1 MVARSLVAGLAVLA
15 ALVLS
20 VVPASGLGPL
30 YGTLAGPDAIAPGQ
44 AGVYNLTIAGGPEG
58 AVRYTVQWHITGP
71 NAAGGVPSAANP
83 TTATNNRT
91 TFRLNVTAPQAEQ
104 TITLVVKISAAVG
117 STVENTTVQK
127 SIVVVTPVVLSAT
140 FTNQG
145 TTAAVNV
152 TVRFYVDGALVGTET
167 IARINPSGSATAT
180 FNYLPVNL
188 QSGTHQVRIEADLD
202 RNGVIDPARG
212 EVVVSSLFYR
222 GTAPLSTGW
231 TVLIGIAVFVPVLI
245 VTIGLRRRQQT

>member
-1 MVARSLVAGLAVLA
+1 MYS
-15 ALVLS
+15 
-20 VVPASGLGPL
+20 
-30 YGTLAGPDAIAPGQ
+30 TLAGHDAIARGQ
-44 AGVYNLTIAGGPEG
+44 AGVYNLTILGGPEG

-71 NAAGGVPSAANP
+71 NAAGGLPTAANP
-83 TTATNNRT
+83 TDATNNRT

-104 TITLVVKISAAVG
+104 TITLFVKMSATVG

-127 SIVVVTPVVLSAT
+127 SIAVVTPVVLSAT

-180 FNYLPVNL
+180 FNYLPANL

-202 RNGVIDPARG
+202 RNGVIDPARS
-212 EVVVSSLFYR
+212 EVVFSSLFYPGASPLR
-222 GTAPLSTGW
+222 TALNP
-231 TVLIGIAVFVPVLI
+231 VIG
-245 VTIGLRRRQQT
+245 

>member
-1 MVARSLVAGLAVLA
+1 VAARPLVAGLAVLA

-30 YGTLAGPDAIAPGQ
+30 YGSLAGPDAIAPGQ
-44 AGVYNLTIAGGPEG
+44 AGVYNLTIFGGPDG
-58 AVRYTVQWHITGP
+58 AVRYTVQWHITGS
-71 NAAGGVPSAANP
+71 NAAGGLPTAANP
-83 TTATNNRT
+83 TTATDNRT

-104 TITLVVKISAAVG
+104 TITLFVKISASVG

-180 FNYLPVNL
+180 FNYLPANL
-188 QSGTHQVRIEADLD
+188 QSGTHQVRIEADLAIEHGLD
-202 RNGVIDPARG
+202 RVDRDCGVRPRPDRHDRASPAPTDLITPARA
-212 EVVVSSLFYR
+212 
-222 GTAPLSTGW
+222 T
-231 TVLIGIAVFVPVLI
+231 
-245 VTIGLRRRQQT
+245 RRRSGSASASRAASG

>member
-1 MVARSLVAGLAVLA
+1 VAARSLLPGLAVFAVIVLA
-15 ALVLS
+15 A
-20 VVPASGLGPL
+20 VPGSGLGPL
-30 YGTLAGPDAIAPGQ
+30 YGTLAGSDAIAPGA
-44 AGVYNLTIAGGPEG
+44 AGTYNLTIAGGPEG
-58 AVRYTVQWHITGP
+58 AVKYTVQWYITGP
-71 NAAGGVPSAANP
+71 NAAGGLPSATSP
-83 TTATNNRT
+83 TSSTGNRT

-104 TITLVVKISAAVG
+104 TITLFVKISAAVG
-117 STVENTTVQK
+117 STVENTTVQR

-145 TTAAVNV
+145 TTAALNV
-152 TVRFYVDGALVGTET
+152 TVRFYVDGTAVGTET

-180 FNYLPVNL
+180 FSYLPTNL
-188 QSGTHQVRIEADLD
+188 PPGTHQVRIEADLD

-231 TVLIGIAVFVPVLI
+231 TVLIGIAVFLPVLI
-245 VTIGLRRRQQT
+245 VTIGVRRRQRP

>member
-1 MVARSLVAGLAVLA
+1 
-15 ALVLS
+15 
-20 VVPASGLGPL
+20 
-30 YGTLAGPDAIAPGQ
+30 
-44 AGVYNLTIAGGPEG
+44 
-58 AVRYTVQWHITGP
+58 
-71 NAAGGVPSAANP
+71 
-83 TTATNNRT
+83 
-91 TFRLNVTAPQAEQ
+91 
-104 TITLVVKISAAVG
+104 TITLVVKISATVG
-117 STVENTTVQK
+117 SIVENTTVQK

-140 FTNQG
+140 FTDQG

-180 FNYLPVNL
+180 FNYLPANL

-222 GTAPLSTGW
+222 GVAPLSTGW

-245 VTIGLRRRQQT
+245 VTIGSAGANRPDHAGSSNHTSEWFRINIPSRVRLIPARFRRDSSFGPSGTWTFPSTHAEATGSYRIPSLPTLTRAAAASRKVCRTT